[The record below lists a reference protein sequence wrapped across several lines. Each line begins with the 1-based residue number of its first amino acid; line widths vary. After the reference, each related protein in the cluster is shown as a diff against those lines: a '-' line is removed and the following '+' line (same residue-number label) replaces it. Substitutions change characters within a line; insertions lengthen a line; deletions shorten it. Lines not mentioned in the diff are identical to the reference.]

1 MAISNA
7 LAWQLNNG
15 GSAADLYDNIRT
27 FLAASPDAATTQAAM
42 AQYGISG
49 EDVAAATGGKSGGL
63 LGGNILAGAS
73 WNSLNTTLGDQLTQA
88 TGQATT
94 NVAVG
99 GATTADTLNQ
109 LNTYLAGGGQFD
121 PNATVYLQTGGVDFI
136 NGIDKDTVK
145 SNINQIVKTLAS
157 QGVDVVL
164 TGSPYAKSIDDVI
177 NNNFDPKVDQIFTD
191 IARENNNVALV
202 GIQGEI
208 LQNKKLLVDALHTN
222 AEGTSIYNQAV
233 IDSLSQ
239 FKNEV
244 PSSTPQ
250 AIAQV
255 QQSNTVATT
264 PSVITQAANVAS
276 NYSDPIKAA
285 EAANNIITSNDINKA
300 VQVDK
305 TTQIDLQNPIEKAQS
320 NQSMADIQAAIT
332 AESIAKQQAAEQVY
346 WQKVAENKAA
356 TDAAALANTSTTTK
370 KVIPTARGTVI
381 EGDNIDAQIAGV
393 PQVVYQTR
401 VDPNNTANWETYNP
415 ITGEVID
422 RGTFAGG
429 GDQGLLAASRPV
441 LALAASVLGAPYL
454 SNLIAG
460 STGLTG
466 SALAGATGATIA
478 GGSTALTGGSTEDTL
493 RAALLGGGGA
503 YAGSAL
509 KDYIAAMDV
518 PVDFKNMTAAQ
529 IADATETNFINDLKK
544 VGLTN
549 AQIDDFITNTGGVNT
564 ILNTGTNVS
573 TPVTDAGTVNIT
585 TPSTLNN
592 VINTIASTTPALA
605 VTSPVTDGGTV
616 KVTGTSEPQMTTQEA
631 INLVNSQL
639 ASNVTKPTSLATIN
653 VTGTGTPAT
662 TQEIVNAITSTL
674 PAITTTQAQNIA
686 QQVITSGKPVT
697 TQDVISAISAT
708 LPALTTG
715 TTVST
720 STLPTTTITAQKPVT
735 AQDIVNAII
744 ATTPTTNLPTTT
756 VIAQKPS
763 SITDAVTAAT
773 IPLIQ
778 PSTPLTVPKVTAD
791 TTTST
796 VDPLRLAQL
805 GLTAAGLLGA
815 GSALS
820 SSGTPTGYDVVP
832 IPESWKTPPKTSV
845 APFTQLPPINFGTR
859 NLLIGTQWEKFLDP
873 NYGQVPAPVQYSQ
886 PSSLSYNDLM
896 GILGSK
902 QGMPSRSSLSIN
914 DVISGIQNQYGQ
926 VPSSTMG

>member
-1 MAISNA
+1 MAISAAMNWA
-7 LAWQLNNG
+7 LNNG
-15 GSAADLYDNIRT
+15 MTADDVYANIRAG
-27 FLAASPDAATTQAAM
+27 LATNPNAAQTQEQM
-42 AQYGISG
+42 AQYGISP
-49 EDVAAATGGKSGGL
+49 EDVFNATGGKSGGL

-73 WNSLNTTLGDQLTQA
+73 WHSLNTTLADELLRE

-99 GATTADTLNQ
+99 GATSGETLNQ
-109 LNTYLAGGGQFD
+109 LNTFLAGGGQFD
-121 PNATVYLQTGGVDFI
+121 PNATVYLQTGGVDFLL
-136 NGIDKDTVK
+136 GYDKGVIKD
-145 SNINQIVKTLAS
+145 NINQIVKTLGD
-157 QGVDVVL
+157 QGVNVVL
-164 TGSPYAKSIDDVI
+164 TGSPYAKSLQDVI
-177 NNNFDPKVDQIFTD
+177 DNKFDPKLDPIFNE
-191 IARENNNVALV
+191 IAKENKNVALV

-208 LQNKKLLVDALHTN
+208 LQNKNLVIDAVHTN
-222 AEGTSIYNQAV
+222 AEGTALYNQAV

-239 FKNEV
+239 FKNQV
-244 PSSTPQ
+244 PPSTLQ
-250 AIAQV
+250 TIAQI

-264 PSVITQAANVAS
+264 PSIITQAAAS
-276 NYSDPIKAA
+276 P
-285 EAANNIITSNDINKA
+285 
-300 VQVDK
+300 VV
-305 TTQIDLQNPIEKAQS
+305 AQS
-320 NQSMADIQAAIT
+320 
-332 AESIAKQQAAEQVY
+332 
-346 WQKVAENKAA
+346 
-356 TDAAALANTSTTTK
+356 LA

-393 PQVVYQTR
+393 PQVVYETR
-401 VDPNNTANWETYNP
+401 VDPNNKANWQVVNP
-415 ITGEVID
+415 KTGEVID
-422 RGTFAGG
+422 SGTFAGG
-429 GDQGLLAASRPV
+429 GDQGLLRAAAPV
-441 LALAASVLGAPYL
+441 IGLAASTVGLPFITNLLAGA
-454 SNLIAG
+454 
-460 STGLTG
+460 TGLTG
-466 SALAGATGATIA
+466 SALAGATGATIGA
-478 GGSTALTGGSTEDTL
+478 GTQAVTGGSAQDIA

-529 IADATETNFINDLKK
+529 IADATETNLINDLKK

-549 AQIDDFITNTGGVNT
+549 AQIDDFITNTGGANT
-564 ILNTGTNVS
+564 ILNTASTVS
-573 TPVTDAGTVNIT
+573 TPVTDTGTVNIT
-585 TPSTLNN
+585 SPSTLDNI
-592 VINTIASTTPALA
+592 INTIASTTPALA
-605 VTSPVTDGGTV
+605 VTSPVTDAGTV
-616 KVTGTSEPQMTTQEA
+616 KVTGTSTPQQVDAATLSL
-631 INLVNSQL
+631 INSQL
-639 ASNVTKPTSLATIN
+639 ASNVNTPSNLATVN
-653 VTGTGTPAT
+653 VTGQAPAT

-708 LPALTTG
+708 LPALNTG

-845 APFTQLPPINFGTR
+845 APFTQLPPINFGNR
-859 NLLIGTQWEKFLDP
+859 NLLMGTQWEKFLDP

-914 DVISGIQNQYGQ
+914 NVISGIQNQYGQ